1 MSPAGDDRRRCFVLT
16 VGRSG
21 SSLLCATM
29 ADAGAD
35 FGLPA
40 PLLADPDRGA
50 LEHPA
55 MVAAAHE
62 YRRALDALHGR
73 YLLSPRLEAAWRR
86 RRGRRLLRRAL
97 ALARY
102 FKIGDLD
109 LVVQPAFK
117 LGWEPRVVLSYRR
130 FDATVASLIAG
141 RTYAGPD
148 ALAADYVRVYRQG
161 LVLMD
166 TFGGCVVAYEDLVAG
181 EAVAMRALAAVTG
194 LDVARLE
201 EARNR
206 HSRRAQAPPAPRR
219 VPYPEVEA
227 LYECLQARR
236 AEPVLEPSA
245 PVRRRLARRGI
256 NGAGSPPQ
264 GR

>member
-1 MSPAGDDRRRCFVLT
+1 MSPGSDRRRCFVLT

-29 ADAGAD
+29 AGAGAD

-40 PLLADPDRGA
+40 PTLADPDRGE

-55 MVAAAHE
+55 MIAAARE
-62 YRRALDALHGR
+62 YRRALDALHGGF
-73 YLLSPRLEAAWRR
+73 LLSPRLEAAWRR

-130 FDATVASLIAG
+130 FDATVASLVAG

-161 LVLMD
+161 LALMD
-166 TFGGCVVAYEDLVAG
+166 TFGGCVVGYEDLIGDA
-181 EAVAMRALAAVTG
+181 AVALRALAAVTG

-201 EARNR
+201 AARDR
-206 HSRRAQAPPAPRR
+206 FLRRTEVPQAPRR
-219 VPYPEVEA
+219 LPYPEVEA
-227 LYECLQARR
+227 VYECLQARR
-236 AEPVLEPSA
+236 GEPVLEPSA
-245 PVRRRLARRGI
+245 PVRRRLARRGLSD
-256 NGAGSPPQ
+256 AGSLLPGP
-264 GR
+264 